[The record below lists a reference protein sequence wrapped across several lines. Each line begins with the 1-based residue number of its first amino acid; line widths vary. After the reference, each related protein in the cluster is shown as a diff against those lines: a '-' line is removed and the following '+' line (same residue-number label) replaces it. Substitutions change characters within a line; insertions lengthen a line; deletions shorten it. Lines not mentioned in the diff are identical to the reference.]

1 MRYYRFCHFKI
12 TQRLKKINEEFQS
25 SNSKSVEALWQY
37 ANTINDNY
45 NKNEKLRE
53 EITKDITEHYSEV
66 EKYRMGKRI
75 AKPL

>member
-1 MRYYRFCHFKI
+1 MRSFKVQI
-12 TQRLKKINEEFQS
+12 Q
-25 SNSKSVEALWQY
+25 KSVEALWQY

-66 EKYRMGKRI
+66 EKYRCKRI
-75 AKPL
+75 TKPL